1 MGCFGGGDL
10 VVMQVLVLGAAA
22 GGGFPQWNS
31 NSEACR
37 RARAGDPAAA
47 PATQASIAVSGDG
60 DSWFVVNASPDL
72 REQINREARL
82 HPKQGLRSSPIAGVL
97 LTNSDVDAV
106 AGLLHLRERTPFVV
120 FAHERVFSVLDDN
133 PIFRVLAPDVVRRRA
148 LTLDESIP
156 LLGHDG
162 ADSGLRVTAFAVPGK
177 VALYLEDEKAGPGF
191 GTRVGDTLG
200 LEISEEGGDHRLL
213 YVANCAAV
221 DDVVRAR
228 CRGASA
234 LLFDGTL
241 WRDDEMLKRSEG
253 VKTGQRM
260 GHMSMSGPEG
270 SIEALRELT
279 IERRIFIHI
288 NNTNPALLSDSDE
301 RRALETEGWEVA
313 FDGMAFS
320 VG

>member
-1 MGCFGGGDL
+1 L
-10 VVMQVLVLGAAA
+10 VVIQALVLGAAA

-37 RARAGDPAAA
+37 RARAGDPAAL

-82 HPKQGLRSSPIAGVL
+82 HPDKGLRSSPIAGVL

-106 AGLLHLRERTPFVV
+106 AGLLHLRERTAFVI
-120 FAHERVFSVLDDN
+120 FAHERAFSVLDDN
-133 PIFRVLAPDVVRRRA
+133 PIFGVLAADVVRRRVLSLEQSIA
-148 LTLDESIP
+148 LP
-156 LLGHDG
+156 GHDG

-177 VALYLEDEKAGPGF
+177 VALYLEDETAGPGY
-191 GTRVGDTLG
+191 GTQVGDTLG
-200 LEISEEGGDHRLL
+200 LEIREEGSDQRLL

-221 DDVVRAR
+221 DDALRAR

-234 LLFDGTL
+234 IFFDGTL
-241 WRDDEMLKRSEG
+241 WRDDEMLQRNEG
-253 VKTGQRM
+253 VKTGHRM
-260 GHMSMSGPEG
+260 GHMSMCGPEG
-270 SIEALRELT
+270 SIEALRGLA

-288 NNTNPALLSDSDE
+288 NNTNPALLSDSEE
-301 RRALETEGWEVA
+301 RRVLEAEGWEVA
-313 FDGMAFS
+313 FDGMALS

>member
-1 MGCFGGGDL
+1 M
-10 VVMQVLVLGAAA
+10 
-22 GGGFPQWNS
+22 
-31 NSEACR
+31 
-37 RARAGDPAAA
+37 
-47 PATQASIAVSGDG
+47 
-60 DSWFVVNASPDL
+60 
-72 REQINREARL
+72 
-82 HPKQGLRSSPIAGVL
+82 L
-97 LTNSDVDAV
+97 LTNGDVDAV

-120 FAHERVFSVLDDN
+120 FAHERVFSVLDGN
-133 PIFRVLAPDVVRRRA
+133 PIFRVLAADVVRRRP

-162 ADSGLRVTAFAVPGK
+162 ADSGLRITAFGVPGK
-177 VALYLEDEKAGPGF
+177 VALFLEDEKAGSGF

-200 LEISEEGGDHRLL
+200 LEIREQDGDHRLL
-213 YVANCAAV
+213 FVANCAAV

-241 WRDDEMLKRSEG
+241 WRDDEMLQRNEG

-260 GHMSMSGPEG
+260 GHMSISGAEG
-270 SIEALRELT
+270 SIEALRGLA

-301 RRALETEGWEVA
+301 RRALEAEGWEVA
-313 FDGMAFS
+313 FDGMTFS
-320 VG
+320 IG

>member
-1 MGCFGGGDL
+1 MIH
-10 VVMQVLVLGAAA
+10 VLVLGAGA

-37 RARAGDPAAA
+37 RARAGDPAAR
-47 PATQASIAVSGDG
+47 PATQASIAVSRDG
-60 DSWFVVNASPDL
+60 ESWFVINASPDL
-72 REQINREARL
+72 REQINREAKL
-82 HPKQGLRSSPIAGVL
+82 HPNHGLRSSPITGML

-120 FAHERVFSVLDDN
+120 FAHERVFSVLDAN
-133 PIFRVLAPDVVRRRA
+133 PIFRVLAPDVVRRQDLR
-148 LTLDESIP
+148 LDEPMP
-156 LLGHDG
+156 LLSHDG
-162 ADSGLRVTAFAVPGK
+162 IDSGLRVTAFAVPGK
-177 VALYLEDEKAGPGF
+177 VALYMEDAQAGPDF

-200 LEISEEGGDHRLL
+200 LQISEEGSDQRLL
-213 YVANCAAV
+213 YVGNCAAM
-221 DDVVRAR
+221 DDALHDR

-234 LLFDGTL
+234 LFFDGTL
-241 WRDDEMLKRSEG
+241 WRDDEMVQRNEG

-270 SIEALRELT
+270 SMASLRELA
-279 IERRIFIHI
+279 IGRRIFIHI

-301 RRALETEGWEVA
+301 RRALEAEGWQVA

-320 VG
+320 ME